1 MRLFRIRDFIR
12 LEAASGIILLA
23 MSLLA
28 LMLANSPLRAAYHEI
43 FETMIVAQKS
53 LRFCI
58 NEGLMAVFFFL
69 VGLEIKREVL
79 LGELNSKAKIA
90 LPAIA
95 ALGGML
101 FPALIYLVFN
111 YAEKYTLKG
120 WAIPT
125 ATDIAFAVGV
135 LSLFGKRIPSSLKAF
150 LLTLAILDD
159 LGAICLIAGVYS
171 SLLLNAYIVVLFIC
185 MVLLWG
191 LHKYAYPKPLVYLLL
206 GAILWLSVFK
216 IGVHATVAGV
226 ILSLFIPIA
235 PIQQQSLLHRLET
248 SLHPWVAYGV
258 LPLFALANAGVTLD
272 FTSLQALWN
281 AFPLGIILGLC
292 IGKQCGIFLT
302 SYLFIKMGYATLPS
316 GATWRQLYGVAI
328 LCGMGFTMSLFISD
342 LAFGEFGNGYL
353 NIAKLSVFLGSLIAG
368 IIGYAWLAASV

>member
-1 MRLFRIRDFIR
+1 MMLFRIREFIR
-12 LEAASGIILLA
+12 LEAASGIILFA

-28 LMLANSPLRAAYHEI
+28 LVLANSPLHAAYHAT
-43 FETMIVAQKS
+43 FERIVVAQKS
-53 LRFCI
+53 LQFCI

-101 FPALIYLVFN
+101 FPALIFLAFN

-135 LSLFGKRIPSSLKAF
+135 LSLFGKRIPTSLKAF

-159 LGAICLIAGVYS
+159 LGAICIIAGIYS
-171 SLLLNAYIVVLFIC
+171 SLVLNIYVAIFLIC
-185 MVLLWG
+185 IVLLWG
-191 LHKYAYPKPLVYLLL
+191 LHKCAYAKSWPYLFV
-206 GAILWLSVFK
+206 GAVLWLSVLK
-216 IGVHATVAGV
+216 IGVHATLAGV
-226 ILSLFIPIA
+226 IMSFFIPIS

-272 FTSLQALWN
+272 LTSVQALWS
-281 AFPLGIILGLC
+281 ALPLGIILGLC
-292 IGKQCGIFLT
+292 IGKQCGIFLA
-302 SYLFIKMGYATLPS
+302 SYLFIKMGYATLPK

-328 LCGMGFTMSLFISD
+328 LCGMGFTMSLFIGD
-342 LAFGEFGNGYL
+342 LAFGEMGNGYL
-353 NIAKLSVFLGSLIAG
+353 NLAKFSVFLGSLMAG
-368 IIGYAWLAASV
+368 LIGYVWLAASV